1 MKIKRIGMLLSL
13 GLLSL
18 SVASLINDNKE
29 ISETNTQIRTIEL
42 DKNKIDEDNFFNTFV
57 NSNLEINDE
66 EIIFT
71 GLKKLKDFNISY
83 DNVSEL
89 ILEEDYNEYMS
100 FEYIY
105 NKKSSILT
113 LNAYQEDET
122 FIDDLECFI
131 FENAD
136 GEGDALICVEDEYL
150 LLSDINEEYIENCG
164 WFDKLVKSLAGV
176 VAVVVAPVVA
186 LVSPTA
192 SAVVATAG
200 VGAVTSATYDFD
212 TFNVVDKLTAF
223 INRSKN
229 KKQKEPEEY
238 IYYQGDYSKY
248 KFGFRSFSENGCGVV
263 AAYNVLYGLGKRIP
277 LYELIFQFD
286 LQGGKV
292 LGGVLGADPSYF
304 PKLFNNYGFSCKS
317 LSSYKDICEV
327 GQKTFNSY
335 TAESKEKWIIVCAW
349 NGSSVFDGAHYVA
362 AKISKEGKFL
372 VYNNGSRNVEDV
384 NLDKFNHTIIGG
396 DLIAA
401 YIIE

>member
-18 SVASLINDNKE
+18 SIASLINDNKE
-29 ISETNTQIRTIEL
+29 ISETSTQIRTIEL

-57 NSNLEINDE
+57 NSNLEINEE

-113 LNAYQEDET
+113 LNAYQEDEA

-131 FENAD
+131 FKNAD

-164 WFDKLVKSLAGV
+164 WFDKLVKSIAGV
-176 VAVVVAPVVA
+176 VAVAVAPVVA

-192 SAVVATAG
+192 SAVVAT
-200 VGAVTSATYDFD
+200 VGTVTSMPHDFD
-212 TFNVVDKLTAF
+212 TYDVVDKLTAF
-223 INRSKN
+223 INRGKN
-229 KKQKEPEEY
+229 KKQKEPTGY
-238 IYYQGDYSKY
+238 IYDQDDYSKFR
-248 KFGFRSFSENGCGVV
+248 FGFRSFSENGCGVV

-277 LYELIFQFD
+277 LSELIFLFD

-317 LSSYKDICEV
+317 LSSYKGIREV
-327 GQKTFNSY
+327 GQRTFNSY
-335 TAESKEKWIIVCAW
+335 TSESKEKWIIVCAW
-349 NGSSVFDGAHYVA
+349 NGNSVFDGAHYVA

-372 VYNNGSRNVEDV
+372 VYNNGTNKEDPIS
-384 NLDKFNHTIIGG
+384 FNDFDDSIIGG

-401 YIIE
+401 YIID